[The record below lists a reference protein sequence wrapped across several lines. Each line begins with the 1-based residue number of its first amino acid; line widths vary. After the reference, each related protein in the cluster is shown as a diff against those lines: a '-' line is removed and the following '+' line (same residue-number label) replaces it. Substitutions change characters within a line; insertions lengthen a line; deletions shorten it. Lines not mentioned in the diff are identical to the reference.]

1 MSQLGVHRAKSA
13 ISGGCEFHAVT
24 FFRPKAIAAVI
35 GYDMEIWVG
44 SMAGSLLL
52 TPNGNFQYKHDK
64 RMNTGNV
71 RFSQKWT
78 FLASRFMDR
87 NAATTVIRYRCKS
100 PAANRRATRNEERR
114 FLTSEWICLVYARHG
129 HELMG

>member
-52 TPNGNFQYKHDK
+52 TPNGNFQYKHDIFWIRDYVAFAAK
-64 RMNTGNV
+64 DDIPAQVENGG
-71 RFSQKWT
+71 
-78 FLASRFMDR
+78 
-87 NAATTVIRYRCKS
+87 NAATSEIGETK
-100 PAANRRATRNEERR
+100 ANQAHKPVAWAPPY
-114 FLTSEWICLVYARHG
+114 LSA
-129 HELMG
+129 